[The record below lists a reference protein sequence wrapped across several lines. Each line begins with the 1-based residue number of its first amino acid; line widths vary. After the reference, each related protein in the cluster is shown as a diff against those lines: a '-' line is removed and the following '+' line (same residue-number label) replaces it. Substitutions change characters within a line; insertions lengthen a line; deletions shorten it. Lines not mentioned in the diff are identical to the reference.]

1 MQMPLLQDIAL
12 LLGLAVFVLLAFQR
26 MKIPTI
32 IGFLV
37 TGMIAGPYGF
47 GLVHGGHDVE
57 ILAEIGVILLL
68 FIIGMEFSLKTLQ
81 QIKNAVL
88 IGGAIQ
94 VGLTIGLTAVLTNVL
109 GFSWPEAVF
118 AGFLFSLSST
128 AIVMKVLQE
137 KGEVHSPHGKI
148 ALAILIF
155 QDIIVVPMMLAAPL
169 MAGKSANIGAELA
182 WMLAKAAGVIA
193 VVLLAARYITPTL
206 LYQVAKTKNKE
217 LFLMT
222 ILVICFSA
230 AFLTSFAG
238 LSLALGAF
246 IAGLVISESEY
257 SHQAT
262 GNILPFREVFASIFF
277 ISIGMLLDLRFLVNH
292 LPVILGLTAAVLA
305 GKFLA
310 ASAAGLVLKYPAR
323 VAFQGGLALF
333 QVGEFAFILS
343 RVGLDNGLINPE
355 VNQYFLS
362 ISIISMA
369 VTPFV
374 LPRSE
379 SIACRILNLPI
390 TQRLNALGQKYNPL
404 TNEADIR
411 EMEDHLVIIGYG
423 INGRNVARAAR
434 FANIPYTII
443 ELNAQ
448 TVRQERANGE
458 AIVFGDAV
466 HSIILE
472 HVNIHKARIAVVA
485 ISDPV
490 ATKTI
495 IGNIR
500 GLSQSIHLIIRTR
513 TIGEISD
520 HIRLGADE
528 VIPEEFETSI
538 EIFTRVL
545 HKYLIPDGDIQEVIH
560 EIRSDNYEMF
570 CSDKAV
576 PAQPRRRSPLAPVNV
591 TSLRVSR
598 EQGGLLGRSMAE
610 NRIRNNY
617 NIQVIGI
624 HRDGDYLED
633 ISPDTRIE
641 MGDLLYVAGKSEDIR
656 TFEQAVCGLQ

>member
-411 EMEDHLVIIGYG
+411 DMEDHLVIIGYG
-423 INGRNVARAAR
+423 INV
-434 FANIPYTII
+434 T
-443 ELNAQ
+443 LSLH
-448 TVRQERANGE
+448 
-458 AIVFGDAV
+458 DALP
-466 HSIILE
+466 I
-472 HVNIHKARIAVVA
+472 
-485 ISDPV
+485 
-490 ATKTI
+490 
-495 IGNIR
+495 
-500 GLSQSIHLIIRTR
+500 
-513 TIGEISD
+513 
-520 HIRLGADE
+520 
-528 VIPEEFETSI
+528 
-538 EIFTRVL
+538 
-545 HKYLIPDGDIQEVIH
+545 
-560 EIRSDNYEMF
+560 
-570 CSDKAV
+570 
-576 PAQPRRRSPLAPVNV
+576 
-591 TSLRVSR
+591 
-598 EQGGLLGRSMAE
+598 
-610 NRIRNNY
+610 
-617 NIQVIGI
+617 
-624 HRDGDYLED
+624 
-633 ISPDTRIE
+633 
-641 MGDLLYVAGKSEDIR
+641 
-656 TFEQAVCGLQ
+656 